1 VQLLDVI
8 SVLAEHW
15 ADTLRYLEP
24 GDAQRI
30 AASIRRIEASQDDGL
45 AAQAAAADL
54 TGLLVARLPSGH
66 PVRDVIAAGP
76 RLVSAPPDWPRIVV
90 ALRGLPDLDAGS
102 PDLSRSPGGTP
113 AGPPGGTAAGPAV
126 DTPAGPP
133 GDTGQ
138 DADAWV
144 LAAPALTAQQVRE
157 HGGDPDDDDLI
168 RLSPADGREQLPAFQ
183 FGLDGRPIPVV
194 VTINRLLEA
203 AADPWGVADWW
214 LGRNAWLNGIPADLL
229 GQVDDALLV
238 LAARAE
244 FPEA

>member
-1 VQLLDVI
+1 MQLLDVI

-66 PVRDVIAAGP
+66 PVRDVIAART
-76 RLVSAPPDWPRIVV
+76 RLVSAPPDWPRIAI

-102 PDLSRSPGGTP
+102 PDLSRAPGGTP
-113 AGPPGGTAAGPAV
+113 AGPPGG
-126 DTPAGPP
+126 
-133 GDTGQ
+133 TGQ

-157 HGGDPDDDDLI
+157 HGGNPDDDDLI
-168 RLSPADGREQLPAFQ
+168 RLSPAGGREQLPAFQ
-183 FGLDGRPIPVV
+183 FGLDGQPIPVV
-194 VTINRLLEA
+194 ITINRLLDA